1 MIFCVVS
8 CGLKETGKGSHTNA
22 DGIWTGPASGL
33 YGEVCYLT
41 AFTYPDGYD
50 WRSAADNESSCF
62 LTVFAETTPI
72 LRIPVGDAHE
82 VSSDPQRHRVI
93 GGHLYTDWS
102 DPSGTVIKKDGK
114 TVIRYAEPETVVKML
129 VHDGKIHTL
138 NRPDVRLGFTYR
150 VDGEK
155 VLERSDAVLYP
166 HLDLTEDG
174 VRFCFSRI
182 VTESSGNVSRHYTVL
197 DGVVELLDVEGDVL
211 DIKAYGD
218 GLYTLASKGSAGLP
232 TLFTP
237 SSREPFF
244 SFAGTEVKSAM
255 FVDSDILCV
264 NVRYAAMGGN
274 SPTTLLWLGSGRWR
288 RPFPGHAAT
297 AVCLGADRV
306 CMAYNHSDG
315 MSGKICVD
323 NDVHDMPAGYD
334 IRGLNPMVSGEPGV
348 YVGLSSTSG
357 GPPALWKDGEL
368 TVLDVNGYVVRA
380 SLSDDVSG

>member
-1 MIFCVVS
+1 MVS
-8 CGLKETGKGSHTNA
+8 CGLKEVGQGNHANA

-50 WRSAADNESSCF
+50 WRADLDNGSVSCF
-62 LTVFAETTPI
+62 ITVFAETIPV
-72 LRIPVGDAHE
+72 LRVPVGDRHE

-102 DPSGTVIKKDGK
+102 DSSGTVIKKDGK
-114 TVIRYAEPETVVKML
+114 AVVRYPEPETVVKML

-138 NRPDVRLGFTYR
+138 NRPEAKEGFTYR

-182 VTESSGNVSRHYTVL
+182 VTESSGTVSRHYTVL
-197 DGVVELLDVEGDVL
+197 DGVVEMIDIEGDVL
-211 DIKAYGD
+211 DMKTCRGEVCAVISGSPAGRPFLLRSSSKEYI
-218 GLYTLASKGSAGLP
+218 ASFP
-232 TLFTP
+232 
-237 SSREPFF
+237 
-244 SFAGTEVKSAM
+244 GTEFISAE
-255 FVDSDILCV
+255 FVDSDDLCV
-264 NVRYAAMGGN
+264 NVRYAEYGGI
-274 SPTTLLWLGSGRWR
+274 SPATFLWFWSGKLL
-288 RPFPGHAAT
+288 RPFPGHVAS
-297 AVCLGADRV
+297 AVCMGAGRA
-306 CMAYNHSDG
+306 CMAYNHSYA

-323 NDVHDMPAGYD
+323 SYVHDMPAGYD
-334 IRGLNPMVSGEPGV
+334 IRGLNPMVSGESGV
-348 YVGLSSTSG
+348 YVGLTSTSG
-357 GPPALWKDGEL
+357 GPPALWNDGEL
-368 TVLDVNGYVVRA
+368 MILDVNGYVARA